1 MIITFLLTL
10 IPIIAATVI
19 AILTGG
25 GTIQGLLDSISF
37 TGVVV
42 LFVVAIIGSGY
53 GKPFFRIFS
62 SKKKFQSLNLQELK
76 KTDQALEF
84 AGKILFYTAVL
95 IPVLVLI
102 YTLRN
107 FYKDAGTYRHLCP
120 NMAVLL
126 LSILYMDLIEMILCT
141 LKAKT
146 HKEVIMYMADEKMLD
161 RNKGAFSGKTLGT
174 VLVAILSF
182 IVVCVLYGYVSGVY
196 VWGQSSLFSSV
207 FDVPFILIMA
217 VYVFPLLAIS
227 GNLSVLSGSIKV
239 LFSGSGIAVSQ
250 KHLYLN
256 AVKLTVS
263 LNWYAAFSGAAC
275 GWIGMLCNLEDIS
288 SLPANLSVSLVPFF
302 YAACL
307 NLFLLLVECR
317 VTASSEAD

>member
-1 MIITFLLTL
+1 MFSYHKCLIIKLSREQG
-10 IPIIAATVI
+10 VI
-19 AILTGG
+19 S
-25 GTIQGLLDSISF
+25 DSISF
-37 TGVVV
+37 SGVVV

-62 SKKKFQSLNLQELK
+62 SKKKFQSLNLQELR

-95 IPVLVLI
+95 IPFLVLI

-107 FYKDAGTYRHLCP
+107 FYKDAGTYRHLGP

-126 LSILYMDLIEMILCT
+126 LSILYMALIEMILCT

-146 HKEVIMYMADEKMLD
+146 HKAVIMYMADEKMLD
-161 RNKGAFSGKTLGT
+161 RKKGAFSG
-174 VLVAILSF
+174 
-182 IVVCVLYGYVSGVY
+182 
-196 VWGQSSLFSSV
+196 
-207 FDVPFILIMA
+207 
-217 VYVFPLLAIS
+217 
-227 GNLSVLSGSIKV
+227 N
-239 LFSGSGIAVSQ
+239 GIAVSQ

-288 SLPANLSVSLVPFF
+288 SLPESVP
-302 YAACL
+302 AAC
-307 NLFLLLVECR
+307 
-317 VTASSEAD
+317 